1 MFNLNIECWGVQ
13 YWCDCG
19 FDVTFQIMDQNHVK
33 VKRVEFV
40 VQIAVE
46 VIIQNSLKNCSI
58 EW

>member
-1 MFNLNIECWGVQ
+1 MQ

>member
-1 MFNLNIECWGVQ
+1 MQ

-19 FDVTFQIMDQNHVK
+19 FNVTFQIMDQNHVK
-33 VKRVEFV
+33 VKRAEFF

-46 VIIQNSLKNCSI
+46 KIIQNSLKNCSI

>member
-1 MFNLNIECWGVQ
+1 
-13 YWCDCG
+13 
-19 FDVTFQIMDQNHVK
+19 MDQNHVK